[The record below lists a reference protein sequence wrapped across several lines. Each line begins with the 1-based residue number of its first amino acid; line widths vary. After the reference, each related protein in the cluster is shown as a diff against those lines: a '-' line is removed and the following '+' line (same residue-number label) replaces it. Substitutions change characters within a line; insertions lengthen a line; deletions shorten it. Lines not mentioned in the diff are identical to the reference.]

1 LSLSSLDFSKKMII
15 FRSETSSQKEVIQ
28 MASWGIFNELDNL
41 RREID
46 DAFRGAGVA
55 RPLAT
60 TFLSPTSPRSF
71 PLVNLSEDEGQI
83 CLDALLPG
91 IDPNELQLSL
101 LRETITI
108 TGARKSSVD
117 IRGGLLHRNELGS
130 GKFSRTVDLPA
141 EIDPD
146 RTSAEYRDGVLRI
159 TMAKSEHAKPRKVEV
174 KLA

>member
-1 LSLSSLDFSKKMII
+1 
-15 FRSETSSQKEVIQ
+15 
-28 MASWGIFNELDNL
+28 MASWGFFNELDNL

-46 DAFRGAGVA
+46 EAFRGAGMV

-60 TFLSPTSPRSF
+60 SFLSPVSGRRF

-91 IDPNELQLSL
+91 VDPKELQLSL

-108 TGARKSSVD
+108 SGARKSPTEV
-117 IRGGLLHRNELGS
+117 RGGVVHRNELGS
-130 GKFSRTVDLPA
+130 GRFTRTIDLPV

-146 RTSAEYRDGVLRI
+146 RTSAQYRDGVLRI
-159 TMAKSEHAKPRKVEV
+159 TMQKAEHVIPKKIAVKVD
-174 KLA
+174 

>member
-1 LSLSSLDFSKKMII
+1 
-15 FRSETSSQKEVIQ
+15 
-28 MASWGIFNELDNL
+28 MASWGFFNELDSL

-46 DAFRGAGVA
+46 EAFRGAGVA

-60 TFLSPTSPRSF
+60 SFLSPTSARRF

-91 IDPNELQLSL
+91 IDPKELQLSL

-108 TGARKSSVD
+108 TGARKSAAEGKSGS
-117 IRGGLLHRNELGS
+117 ILHRNELGS
-130 GKFSRTVDLPA
+130 GKFTRTIDLPS

-159 TMAKSEHAKPRKVEV
+159 TMAKSEHAKPRKIEV
-174 KLA
+174 KLS

>member
-1 LSLSSLDFSKKMII
+1 
-15 FRSETSSQKEVIQ
+15 
-28 MASWGIFNELDNL
+28 MASWGFFNELDNL

-46 DAFRGAGVA
+46 EAFRGAGVA

-60 TFLSPTSPRSF
+60 TFLSPASARRF
-71 PLVNLSEDEGQI
+71 PLVNLSEDEGQL

-91 IDPNELQLSL
+91 VDPNELQLSL

-108 TGARKSSVD
+108 TGARKSPVEL
-117 IRGGLLHRNELGS
+117 RGGLTHRNELGY
-130 GKFSRTVDLPA
+130 GKFSRTVDLPS

-159 TMAKSEHAKPRKVEV
+159 TMAKSEQAKPRKIEV

>member
-1 LSLSSLDFSKKMII
+1 
-15 FRSETSSQKEVIQ
+15 
-28 MASWGIFNELDNL
+28 MASWGFFNELDNL

-46 DAFRGAGVA
+46 EAFRGAGVA
-55 RPLAT
+55 RPLTT
-60 TFLSPTSPRSF
+60 TFLSPTSARRF

-91 IDPNELQLSL
+91 IDPKELQLSL
-101 LRETITI
+101 LRETLTI
-108 TGARKSSVD
+108 TGARKSPAELKGA
-117 IRGGLLHRNELGS
+117 ILHRDELGS
-130 GKFSRTVDLPA
+130 GKFTRTVDLPC

-159 TMAKSEHAKPRKVEV
+159 TMAKSEHAKPKRIEV

>member
-1 LSLSSLDFSKKMII
+1 
-15 FRSETSSQKEVIQ
+15 
-28 MASWGIFNELDNL
+28 MASWGFFNELDNL

-46 DAFRGAGVA
+46 EAFRGAGMV

-60 TFLSPTSPRSF
+60 TFLSPSSGRRF

-91 IDPNELQLSL
+91 VDPRELQLSL

-108 TGARKSSVD
+108 AGARKSPVD
-117 IRGGLLHRNELGS
+117 VKGVIHRNELGS
-130 GKFSRTVDLPA
+130 GRFSRTIDLPT

-146 RTSAEYRDGVLRI
+146 RTTAEYRDGVLRI
-159 TMAKSEHAKPRKVEV
+159 TMHKAEHVMPRRIDVKV
-174 KLA
+174 A

>member
-1 LSLSSLDFSKKMII
+1 
-15 FRSETSSQKEVIQ
+15 
-28 MASWGIFNELDNL
+28 MASWGFFNELDNL

-46 DAFRGAGVA
+46 EAFRGTGMV

-60 TFLSPTSPRSF
+60 TFLAPSSGRRF

-91 IDPNELQLSL
+91 VDPRELQLSL

-108 TGARKSSVD
+108 AGARKSPAEMK
-117 IRGGLLHRNELGS
+117 GGVVHRSELGS
-130 GKFSRTVDLPA
+130 GRFSRTIDLPT

-146 RTSAEYRDGVLRI
+146 RTTAEYRDGVLRI
-159 TMAKSEHAKPRKVEV
+159 TMHKAEHVMPRKIDV
-174 KLA
+174 KVA